1 MKDSRES
8 LESSRPKKDVD
19 DCVDFCLNRLFD
31 DKVHSVEDK
40 VVEGL
45 TFEELIGALLLAK
58 DSLEERG

>member
-31 DKVHSVEDK
+31 DNVHSAEDE
-40 VVEGL
+40 VVKGL

-58 DSLEERG
+58 DSLEEGR